1 MIITTNE
8 FLNCGL
14 PISEEVEESK
24 LEYCIKTAE
33 QFLVK
38 PRLKDQ
44 YIEITSNPENYPEI
58 INGGIVTKDDK
69 QIELAGLKQ
78 AMYELAFSELLM
90 ENVTATIFGSVV
102 KNDEFSNNLTK
113 DDLYMTSKRHVEIG
127 LAYIKEIT
135 EYLGIYKAT
144 DNLNNWNEEF
154 I

>member
-24 LEYCIKTAE
+24 LEYCINTAE

-38 PRLKDQ
+38 PRLKDY
-44 YIEITSNPENYPEI
+44 YIDITTNPANYTEV
-58 INGGIVTKDDK
+58 INGGVVTKDDK
-69 QIELAGLKQ
+69 QIQLAGLKQ

-90 ENVTATIFGSVV
+90 ENVAATIFGSVI
-102 KNDEFSNNLTK
+102 KNDDYSANLSK
-113 DDLYMTSKRHVEIG
+113 DDLYMVSKRHVEIG
-127 LAYIKEIT
+127 LAYLKEIT
-135 EYLGIYKAT
+135 QYLGIYKAT
-144 DNLNNWNEEF
+144 DNLNNWNEEL

>member
-14 PISEEVEESK
+14 PISEEIDEKK
-24 LEYCIKTAE
+24 LEYCINTAE
-33 QFLVK
+33 EFLVK
-38 PRLKDQ
+38 PRLKDY
-44 YIEITSNPENYPEI
+44 YIDITTNPANYNEV
-58 INGGIVTKDDK
+58 INGGVVQKDGK
-69 QIELAGLKQ
+69 QIKLTGLKV

-102 KNDEFSNNLTK
+102 KNDEFSTNLSK
-113 DDLYMTSKRHVEIG
+113 DDLYMVSKRHVEIG
-127 LAYIKEIT
+127 LAYVKEIT
-135 EYLGIYKAT
+135 QYLDIYNPS